1 MITLG
6 HNIEPAQFKWLWA
19 KYVKAGNIE
28 KHCTACMIGP
38 YSKKFSAATN
48 PKMLEQRILVMDEVP
63 EGQYEAIYFCGVL
76 KKGYLNNN
84 PEKNNYRHNV
94 HFAVRPV
101 NGAHDVWDFENWHVE
116 IDGGV
121 LEHIPESFELK
132 EKFFHEPYTSHYYT
146 CRIFRWMVG
155 HFYPQELDNVLHG
168 YPAYMKNEDGEEVD
182 MGKTIIKYIQLAK
195 AYVNDFM
202 MEGDCMLPVI
212 DDGYFEHCWQLIKHD
227 VESTHGIKL
236 IGCDTAQKIKEKVM
250 KDNLI
255 DRKQLTFEINDAL
268 EGHSGARYIC
278 PKGYEDARLL
288 GEDMKNFFALGIEEA
303 LDMLFPY
310 QERRTITFD

>member
-1 MITLG
+1 MITIH
-6 HNIEPAQFKWLWA
+6 HNFDETKFKWLWA

-28 KHCTACMIGP
+28 KHCTASMIGQ
-38 YSKKFSAATN
+38 YSKKFSGTSN
-48 PKMLEQRILVMDEVP
+48 KDLITQPELKMNEVAD
-63 EGQYEAIYFCGVL
+63 GDYEAIYFCGVL
-76 KKGYLNNN
+76 KKGYLHKDAT
-84 PEKNNYRHNV
+84 KNNYRHNV
-94 HFAVRPV
+94 HFAVRPID
-101 NGAHDVWDFENWHVE
+101 GAHDVWDFENWHVE

-121 LEHIPESFELK
+121 LEHIPETFELK

-155 HFYPQELDNVLHG
+155 HFYPQELEDVLHG
-168 YPAYMKNEDGEEVD
+168 YPAIKKNDEGKEVD
-182 MGKTIIKYIQLAK
+182 MRKTIINYIQLAK

-202 MEGDCMLPVI
+202 MEGEHQLPVV
-212 DDGYFEHCWQLIKHD
+212 DELYFEDCWHLIMQD
-227 VESTHGIKL
+227 VEAKHGIRL

-255 DRKQLTFEINDAL
+255 DRKQLTSEIIDAL

-288 GEDMKNFFALGIEEA
+288 GDDMESFFALGIEEA

-310 QERRTITFD
+310 QERKTISFN